1 MNRNRWII
9 AILAITS
16 VLIIYASTWF
26 GWAPWNTLQRLH
38 GDWTLLPDYVRAPSE
53 IPPSTI
59 LSALTTLLTMFL
71 TGTLVLLLFPDRIR
85 RMEKA
90 LHTSP
95 AGLLRLTLIGLLAGV
110 VIAAIGISAALTMST
125 FPLIFILGIILFIS
139 AFSGFLALS
148 YALGHQLMQVAG
160 WADSSPLYGLLLGL
174 LILFALSRV
183 PILGI
188 VLQVLFISLGIGCV
202 MATHFGTGQSWNL
215 SALNEE

>member
-9 AILAITS
+9 AFLAVASI
-16 VLIIYASTWF
+16 LIIYVSTWF
-26 GWAPWNTLQRLH
+26 GWAPWNTFQRLH
-38 GDWTLLPDYVRAPSE
+38 GNWNLLPDYVRAPSE

-59 LSALTTLLTMFL
+59 LSALTTLLTIFL

-95 AGLLRLTLIGLLAGV
+95 AGLLRLTLFGLLIGV

-125 FPLIFILGIILFIS
+125 FPLIFILAIVLFLS

-148 YALGHQLMQVAG
+148 YTLGHQLMQAAG
-160 WADSSPLYGLLLGL
+160 WAGSSPFYGLFLGL
-174 LILFALSRV
+174 LVLFALSQV

-188 VLQVLFISLGIGCV
+188 VLQIFYISLGIGCV
-202 MATHFGTGQSWNL
+202 IATRFGTGQSWNL